1 MAQNL
6 KKKLKFSIY
15 RLTLNRKKVVVSVLI
30 LHFLMLIGCSMI
42 AIGTPYNPVLLLWTN
57 MQYENL
63 VQKSLIFPLKFRPS
77 SFSGLSVSFG
87 HIPCY
92 LRYKNKC

>member
-1 MAQNL
+1 
-6 KKKLKFSIY
+6 
-15 RLTLNRKKVVVSVLI
+15 
-30 LHFLMLIGCSMI
+30 MI

-77 SFSGLSVSFG
+77 STFRPIGVFWTHTMLFK
-87 HIPCY
+87 IQKQM
-92 LRYKNKC
+92 LNTNK